1 MSIGKWEILRIPK
14 DHDVVMYFS
23 FGFQVIL
30 SESGT
35 PPGIETD
42 TGNRY

>member
-1 MSIGKWEILRIPK
+1 MREHWEELGDSEIPK

-35 PPGIETD
+35 PPGIEE
-42 TGNRY
+42 N

>member
-1 MSIGKWEILRIPK
+1 MREHWEELGDSEIPK
-14 DHDVVMYFS
+14 VMYFS